1 MRLAIV
7 SLALIACHDTPLA
20 RMPPLEDAPSDGP
33 VPTSTET
40 SGGSTVD
47 TTPGTSA
54 STEDVDSDGDGL
66 TDAQETQLGTDPQ
79 DPDTDGDGFEDR
91 DELEQHTDPRSAAD
105 HPYEG
110 GWPID
115 ACRHDIQPTGNA
127 VGQITGD
134 FALLDQHGETLHLH
148 DFCGQEVLLLSSAM
162 WCGPCQDEARDMAEL
177 YREYEDQGFLVITLL
192 GENEFGGVPSQRNL
206 AQWADAF
213 GIDHP
218 VVADR
223 NWQVTSRYL
232 RSASFSIPTMHLI
245 GVGAEVL
252 ARDTW
257 VGEAQIRNNL
267 P

>member
-1 MRLAIV
+1 MRLVIAA
-7 SLALIACHDTPLA
+7 LALIACHDTPLA
-20 RMPPLEDAPSDGP
+20 NLPPLEDGPTDPSYDP
-33 VPTSTET
+33 R
-40 SGGSTVD
+40 
-47 TTPGTSA
+47 TTDATSA
-54 STEDVDSDGDGL
+54 STADTTPTTSSTGDVDSDGDGL
-66 TDAQETQLGTDPQ
+66 TDAQEAQVGTDPL
-79 DPDTDGDGFEDR
+79 DPDTDDDGFGDR
-91 DELEQHTDPRSAAD
+91 DELEQHTNPRDGGD

-127 VGQITGD
+127 VGQITAD
-134 FALLDQHGETLHLH
+134 FALTDQHGETLHLH
-148 DFCGQEVLLLSSAM
+148 DFCGKEVLLLSSAM
-162 WCGPCQDEARDMAEL
+162 WCGPCQDEASDMADL

-192 GENEFGGVPSQRNL
+192 GENEFGGVPTQRNL
-206 AQWADAF
+206 QQWADAF